1 MSDVL
6 YVAALLMM
14 FIGLFSAM
22 RQRNKFRDKAHEAEF
37 TVSLQKI
44 EIAHLREQLE
54 VKNAQT

>member
-6 YVAALLMM
+6 YVAAILMLTVT
-14 FIGLFSAM
+14 LFNTM
-22 RQRNKFRDKAHEAEF
+22 RQRSKFRDKAHEAEF

-54 VKNAQT
+54 VKNAQS